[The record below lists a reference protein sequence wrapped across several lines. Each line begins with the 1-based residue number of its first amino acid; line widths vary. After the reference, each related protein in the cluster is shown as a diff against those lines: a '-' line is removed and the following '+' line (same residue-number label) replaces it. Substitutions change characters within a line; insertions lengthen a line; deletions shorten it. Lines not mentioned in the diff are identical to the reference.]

1 MAPPPQNPLTNPLM
15 QEIQPYILYRLDG
28 GQLECALWQIKDGP
42 KALALFLTDEK
53 AAAYRTAGQLGEKW
67 TVFRP
72 ARPALLEL
80 LKACHQAKIE
90 YAVVDPT
97 PEKAKRVFNIGEIL
111 AAVGQ

>member
-1 MAPPPQNPLTNPLM
+1 MAPPPNNPLM
-15 QEIQPYILYRLDG
+15 PEIQPYILYRLDA

-53 AAAYRTAGQLGEKW
+53 AAAYRTAGQLGEQW
-67 TVFRP
+67 QVFRP
-72 ARPALLEL
+72 ARQALLEL
-80 LKACHQAKIE
+80 LKACFQAKIE

-111 AAVGQ
+111 AAVGHVPS